1 MTANGSQ
8 AAPPDHGS
16 GPDDASGLGPFGK
29 GAALVGAATAALAAL
44 PRAVDAIAALL
55 RDPAMA
61 TAEIAVAVAS
71 VRRLVEGA
79 AAPDGRNLLVRRRGE
94 PARFLV
100 FGLARQ
106 LSGALGV
113 QPIEIDTAAIALA
126 DPDAGVLDRLE
137 AAAARDE
144 PGHTGLRD
152 PLATLRARI
161 GAATSRLSI
170 VKARLDVQAG
180 FLTAMFATEAAAP
193 LAELAS
199 DLDGDGA
206 RRVAL
211 DLRRQLG
218 GHGLTTSGD
227 GHGAVRDLFGLRGPS

>member
-8 AAPPDHGS
+8 AAPADHG
-16 GPDDASGLGPFGK
+16 PDPFGK
-29 GAALVGAATAALAAL
+29 GAALVGAATAALVAL
-44 PRAVDAIAALL
+44 PTTVDALAALL
-55 RDPAMA
+55 RDPATT
-61 TAEIAVAVAS
+61 TAELAEAVAS

-94 PARFLV
+94 PAPFLV

-113 QPIEIDTAAIALA
+113 QPIEIDTEAIALA
-126 DPDAGVLDRLE
+126 EPDAGVLDRLE
-137 AAAARDE
+137 AAAADAGDE
-144 PGHTGLRD
+144 PGRAALRD
-152 PLATLRARI
+152 PLAALRARI

-180 FLTAMFATEAAAP
+180 FLASMFATEAAAP

-199 DLDGDGA
+199 DLDGAGA

-218 GHGLTTSGD
+218 GHGLTASGD
-227 GHGAVRDLFGLRGPS
+227 GHGAVRDLFGNREPG